1 MGLFS
6 RIFYGVDI
14 DEEQARADRLDAEL
28 AALNAQR
35 LADAKWDREQFEA
48 AERNRLRGATPDI
61 EGDVRA
67 AFQEGLDDGAGNIRG
82 SIGGTIN
89 ALVATPLK
97 IIPWQLWLA
106 GALYLAWRLG
116 AFKGLLKR
124 AA

>member
-6 RIFYGVDI
+6 KWFYGVDI
-14 DEEQARADRLDAEL
+14 DEEQERADRLDAEL
-28 AALNAQR
+28 AALNKKR
-35 LADAKWDREQFEA
+35 LADAKYDREQFEA

-61 EGDVRA
+61 DGDVQA
-67 AFQEGLDDGAGNIRG
+67 AFRDGLDEGATNIR
-82 SIGGTIN
+82 N
-89 ALVATPLK
+89 FLAKPLELLPVLPK

-124 AA
+124 A